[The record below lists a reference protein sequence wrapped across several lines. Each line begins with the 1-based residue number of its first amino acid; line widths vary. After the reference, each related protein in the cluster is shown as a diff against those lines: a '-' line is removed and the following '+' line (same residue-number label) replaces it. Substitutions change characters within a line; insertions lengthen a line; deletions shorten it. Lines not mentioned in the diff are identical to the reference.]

1 MRPQAATFDYIYL
14 TDIEII
20 MRLEDK
26 GQILPPPV
34 LNKYPQ
40 MVSEEIQKWSNIISA
55 THWDLYDRT
64 KVDGADFYLGK
75 KELGHIHL
83 DGWVHLATNKELSQ
97 AILKNKLAE
106 KFPYAQNWVM
116 FSIAKKQDVKKAIL
130 LFQLNY
136 DRLNGEPIDTLISKI
151 NI

>member
-1 MRPQAATFDYIYL
+1 
-14 TDIEII
+14 
-20 MRLEDK
+20 MRLEEK

-34 LNKYPQ
+34 LSKYPQ

-64 KVDGADFYLGK
+64 KVDGADFYVGK

-97 AILKNKLAE
+97 VILKNKLAE

-116 FSIAKKQDVKKAIL
+116 FSITKKQDVKKAIL

-136 DRLNGEPIDTLISKI
+136 DRLNGEPIDTLISKM

>member
-1 MRPQAATFDYIYL
+1 MK
-14 TDIEII
+14 
-20 MRLEDK
+20 LEEK
-26 GQILPPPV
+26 GPIVPAPV
-34 LNKYPQ
+34 LSKYPQ
-40 MVSEEIQKWSNIISA
+40 MVSEEIQTWSNIISA
-55 THWDLYDRT
+55 THWDLHDRT
-64 KVDGADFYLGK
+64 KVDGADFYVGK

-116 FSIAKKQDVKKAIL
+116 FSITNAQNVKKAIR

-136 DRLNGEPIDTLISKI
+136 DRLNGEPIDALISKLKI
-151 NI
+151 

>member
-1 MRPQAATFDYIYL
+1 MK
-14 TDIEII
+14 
-20 MRLEDK
+20 LEDK
-26 GQILPPPV
+26 GQILPVPV
-34 LNKYPQ
+34 LSKYPQ

-64 KVDGADFYLGK
+64 KVDGADFYVGE

-97 AILKNKLAE
+97 VMLKNKLAI

-116 FSIAKKQDVKKAIL
+116 FSISNKQSVNNAIL
-130 LFQLNY
+130 LFKLNY
-136 DRLNGEPIDTLISKI
+136 RRLNGKPIDALLSNLKI
-151 NI
+151 

>member
-1 MRPQAATFDYIYL
+1 MNIYL
-14 TDIEII
+14 TDIEIN

-34 LNKYPQ
+34 LSKYPQ

-64 KVDGADFYLGK
+64 KVDGADFYVGK

-116 FSIAKKQDVKKAIL
+116 FSITKKQDVKKAIL

-136 DRLNGEPIDTLISKI
+136 DRLNGEPIDNLFSKI

>member
-1 MRPQAATFDYIYL
+1 MK
-14 TDIEII
+14 
-20 MRLEDK
+20 LEDK
-26 GQILPPPV
+26 GQILPAPV
-34 LNKYPQ
+34 LSKYPQ

-64 KVDGADFYLGK
+64 KVDGADFYVGK

-83 DGWVHLATNKELSQ
+83 DGWVHLATNKALAQ
-97 AILKNKLAE
+97 VMLKNKLAE
-106 KFPYAQNWVM
+106 NFPYAQNWVM
-116 FSIAKKQDVKKAIL
+116 FSIAKKLDVKKAIL

-136 DRLNGEPIDTLISKI
+136 DRLNGDPIDTLISKL

>member
-1 MRPQAATFDYIYL
+1 MNIYL

-26 GQILPPPV
+26 GPILPPPV
-34 LNKYPQ
+34 LSKYPQ

-64 KVDGADFYLGK
+64 KVDGADFYVGK

-116 FSIAKKQDVKKAIL
+116 FSITKKQDVKKAIL

>member
-1 MRPQAATFDYIYL
+1 MNIYL

-26 GQILPPPV
+26 GQILPAPV
-34 LNKYPQ
+34 LSKYPQ

-64 KVDGADFYLGK
+64 KVDGADFYVGK

-116 FSIAKKQDVKKAIL
+116 FSITKKQDVKKAIL

-136 DRLNGEPIDTLISKI
+136 DRLNGEPIDNLISKI

>member
-20 MRLEDK
+20 MRLEEK

-97 AILKNKLAE
+97 VMLKNKLAE

-116 FSIAKKQDVKKAIL
+116 FSITKKQDVKKAIL